1 VKAERRCIKV
11 ISSTISW
18 ERSEVVNAR
27 KSEPVTEVIGL
38 EIGDSVSFSKTVGE
52 SDVYLFA
59 GITGD
64 FSPNHVNEEIMKR
77 TPYKKRIAHGVLSIG
92 FASTTSTLMIE
103 KAKATAVSAGYDRI
117 RFIKP
122 IFIGDTVTV
131 TYTIVEIDQERF
143 RTLANIEVRNQ
154 HEELCTVAQ
163 HMLKFIPERDL
174 PTTLLAKG

>member
-1 VKAERRCIKV
+1 MQRSDDPERTAERAI
-11 ISSTISW
+11 
-18 ERSEVVNAR
+18 
-27 KSEPVTEVIGL
+27 PL

-64 FSPNHVNEEIMKR
+64 LSPNHVNREAMGN
-77 TPYKKRIAHGVLSIG
+77 TPYKERIAHGVLSIG

-103 KAKATAVSAGYDRI
+103 KAGATAVSVGYDRV

-131 TYTIVEIDQERF
+131 TYTISEIDAENLKTR
-143 RTLANIEVRNQ
+143 ADIEVTNQ
-154 HEELCTVAQ
+154 RDEVCTVAK
-163 HMLKFIPERDL
+163 HILKFL
-174 PTTLLAKG
+174 V